1 MEQACRCLEPLHS
14 HQSLGLGREQC
25 AALSGGVAELLDAM
39 IKCPSRFSSRRILVQ
54 GTGAGAPGLSVP
66 VYRNPSEH
74 SWADFL
80 HGTKLVERVGAP
92 EDS

>member
-1 MEQACRCLEPLHS
+1 M
-14 HQSLGLGREQC
+14 
-25 AALSGGVAELLDAM
+25 ALSGGVTELLDAM
-39 IKCPSRFSSRRILVQ
+39 IKCPSHFSSRRILVQ
-54 GTGAGAPGLSVP
+54 GTGAGAPEMSVP

-92 EDS
+92 EDSQRAAVWYKPGPTFVPLGVQAPLH